1 MQHEWGKRPVRGWPT
16 ATPTHRLEKQNEPSH
31 KKYFAHGH
39 IHQNNYDYGC
49 TNHDRQVGICMR
61 CNAPR
66 KVCGGPITLAANV
79 AFQSDSI

>member
-1 MQHEWGKRPVRGWPT
+1 
-16 ATPTHRLEKQNEPSH
+16 
-31 KKYFAHGH
+31 
-39 IHQNNYDYGC
+39 
-49 TNHDRQVGICMR
+49 VGICMR